1 MKYKLFFMLV
11 IVLTLLLSACGG
23 VSQTTSTSS
32 SASSQQ
38 STPIPTSPT
47 PTPTL
52 VPKTAG
58 LLLQG
63 LKSQH
68 MPIGESFTYTADNDV
83 NKLLGRPGQYIGKVN
98 FKDTRIT
105 DATNTGAAI
114 SVRDGGSIET
124 FTNDDLAAKRFK
136 YIQAISQSGA
146 ALFAEYE
153 YLEGSTILRI
163 SSELTPTQAKAYE
176 SALKTVLR

>member
-1 MKYKLFFMLV
+1 MKYKLFFTFAVFLILV
-11 IVLTLLLSACGG
+11 LSACGE
-23 VSQTTSTSS
+23 VARTKSVPDNTSS
-32 SASSQQ
+32 RQ
-38 STPIPTSPT
+38 SVPTPIL

-52 VPKTAG
+52 TPKTAEM
-58 LLLQG
+58 LLQG
-63 LKSQH
+63 LKLQH

-105 DATNTGAAI
+105 DTTNIGAAI

-124 FTNDDLAAKRFK
+124 FATNDLAAKRLK

-153 YLEGSTILRI
+153 YLEGTTILRI
-163 SSELTPTQAKAYE
+163 SSELAPTQAKVYE
-176 SALKTVLR
+176 SALKAILR